1 MYIQKMAESVGNR
14 EAIYARISRD
24 KKDDGDT
31 LDGQIDLCHDLA
43 RKYGLDVVAIYREPD
58 GTGASEKSTAKKRV
72 EYDKM
77 LAAAAAREFEYILAY
92 ADDRLTR
99 RPMELEVLI
108 NLVQDTGLRI
118 RTHRVEHY
126 DLSSAAG
133 VVNARVMSAFAA
145 NEARL
150 ISERQ
155 KLTFARHALAGKPK
169 RQRQRAFGWEE
180 DGITIRESE
189 AIVIRQAVEEIKSGA
204 SIASIQHRWNQ
215 AGIRT
220 AVDPEQSKK
229 AVKPDGQWE
238 WSVVY
243 RVLLGWRTVGI
254 RTRHRQPLRD
264 ADGQLVRG
272 TWEPIISLQDREQ
285 ALAMLTRLSRK
296 KLRTGSWPLAGI
308 LRCGECTK
316 PLYGQLPS
324 GTRSRAIYACKKG
337 HVGIS
342 AGLLEQYL
350 IKESVRRA
358 YEASK
363 RRTADR
369 PKPKVAKDWPEFDEL
384 REKSRLIDEL
394 MDGYKAGKLP
404 AAIAFAQVDEL
415 DRERTELQKQLDAFL
430 AVQPAPESPLRR
442 SSEVLEWLM
451 EMQGPFLRE
460 TPRKIEESNRRGDTF
475 DPVGDEP
482 EEAKGYSWGSPSAT
496 DTESLTGKNERPQE
510 LPYAASPEET
520 EELNRLLRGEL
531 EMVVIRKGQAGR
543 QSEAQFKARIDP
555 VWRD

>member
-1 MYIQKMAESVGNR
+1 MDEDTGKRAV
-14 EAIYARISRD
+14 IYARISRD
-24 KKDDGDT
+24 KKDEGET
-31 LDGQIDLCHDLA
+31 LDGQIELCEELA
-43 RKYGLDVVAIYREPD
+43 AKHGLTVVAAYREPD
-58 GTGASEKSTAKKRV
+58 GTGASERSKKKPEGRV

-77 LAAAAAREFEYILAY
+77 LAAARAGEFEHILAY

-99 RPMELEVLI
+99 RPIELEELI
-108 NLVQDTGLRI
+108 KLVEVTGVKI
-118 RTHRVEHY
+118 RTVRHEHY
-126 DLSSAAG
+126 DLSSDQGIMAARILGAVAAG
-133 VVNARVMSAFAA
+133 
-145 NEARL
+145 EART
-150 ISERQ
+150 IAARQRVTFERN
-155 KLTFARHALAGKPK
+155 ALAGKPK
-169 RQRQRAFGWEE
+169 RQRQRPFGWEE
-180 DGITIRESE
+180 DGITVRESE
-189 AIVIRQAVEEIKSGA
+189 AILIREAVEEIKAGA

-220 AVDPEQSKK
+220 AVDPEQSRKEE
-229 AVKPDGQWE
+229 KPDGQWE

-243 RVLLGWRTVGI
+243 RVLLGWRTAGI
-254 RTRHRQPLRD
+254 RTRHRKPLRST
-264 ADGQLVRG
+264 DGELVRG
-272 TWEPIISLQDREQ
+272 AWDRIITMEDREQ
-285 ALAMLTRLSRK
+285 ALAMLNRLSRK

-363 RRTADR
+363 KRVTDR
-369 PKPKVAKDWPEFDEL
+369 PKPRRAEDWPQFEDL

-394 MDGYKAGKLP
+394 MDGYKGGKLR

-415 DRERTELQKQLDAFL
+415 DRERSDLQKQLDAFL

-460 TPRKIEESNRRGDTF
+460 TPGQLEIWQKPG
-475 DPVGDEP
+475 PVFGAPEP
-482 EEAKGYSWGSPSAT
+482 RPVRPRDSEKPKEK
-496 DTESLTGKNERPQE
+496 KERPQE

-531 EMVVIRKGQAGR
+531 EMVVIRKGKAGR
-543 QSEAQFKARIDP
+543 QSEEQFKARIDP
-555 VWRD
+555 VWRG

>member
-1 MYIQKMAESVGNR
+1 MGEGTGKRA
-14 EAIYARISRD
+14 AIYARISRD

-31 LDGQIDLCHDLA
+31 LDGQIDLCRKLA
-43 RKYGLDVVAIYREPD
+43 DKYGLDVVAIYREPD

-72 EYDKM
+72 EYDRM
-77 LAAAAAREFEYILAY
+77 LAAARNREFEYVLAY

-108 NLVQDTGLRI
+108 KLVEDTGLKI
-118 RTHRVEHY
+118 RTHRVENY
-126 DLSSAAG
+126 DLSTGPG
-133 VVNARVMSAFAA
+133 VVNARIMSAIAA

-155 KLTFARHALAGKPK
+155 RLTFERHAYAGKPK

-180 DGITIRESE
+180 NGITIRESE
-189 AIVIRQAVEEIKSGA
+189 AALIRQAVEDIKAGA
-204 SIASIQHRWNQ
+204 SIASIQHKWNH
-215 AGIRT
+215 AGVRT

-229 AVKPDGQWE
+229 EEKPDGQWE

-243 RVLLGWRTVGI
+243 RVLLGWRTAGI
-254 RTRHRQPLRD
+254 RTRHREPLRG

-272 TWEPIISLQDREQ
+272 TWEPIISLEDREQ
-285 ALAMLTRLSRK
+285 ALAMLGRLSRK

-363 RRTADR
+363 KRSADR
-369 PKPKVAKDWPEFDEL
+369 PKPKVAEDWPKFDEL

-415 DRERTELQKQLDAFL
+415 DRERSDLQKQLDAFL
-430 AVQPAPESPLRR
+430 AVQPAPQSPLRR
-442 SSEVLEWLM
+442 TSEVLEWLM
-451 EMQGPFLRE
+451 EIQGPFLRE
-460 TPRKIEESNRRGDTF
+460 TPGQLEDGQKPGESFDPIDERAASPGHPEESK
-475 DPVGDEP
+475 V
-482 EEAKGYSWGSPSAT
+482 K
-496 DTESLTGKNERPQE
+496 KERPQE
-510 LPYAASPEET
+510 LPYVASPEET
-520 EELNRLLRGEL
+520 EELNRLLRSEL
-531 EMVVIRKGQAGR
+531 EMVVIKKGKAGR

>member
-1 MYIQKMAESVGNR
+1 MDEVTGKRAV
-14 EAIYARISRD
+14 IYARISRD
-24 KKDDGDT
+24 KKDDGET
-31 LDGQIDLCHDLA
+31 LDGQIELCEDLA
-43 RKYGLDVVAIYREPD
+43 AKHGLEVVATYREPD
-58 GTGASEKSTAKKRV
+58 GTGASERSKKKPEGRV

-77 LAAAAAREFEYILAY
+77 LAAARAGEFEHILAY

-99 RPMELEVLI
+99 RPIELEELI
-108 NLVQDTGLRI
+108 KLVEVTGIKI
-118 RTHRVEHY
+118 RTHRHEHY
-126 DLSSAAG
+126 DLSSDPGIMAARILGAVAAG
-133 VVNARVMSAFAA
+133 
-145 NEARL
+145 EART
-150 ISERQ
+150 IAARQRVTFERN
-155 KLTFARHALAGKPK
+155 ALAGKPK
-169 RQRQRAFGWEE
+169 RQRQRAFGWED
-180 DGITIRESE
+180 DGVTIRESE
-189 AIVIRQAVEEIKSGA
+189 AILIREAVEEIKAGA

-229 AVKPDGQWE
+229 EEKPDGQWE

-243 RVLLGWRTVGI
+243 RVLLGWRTAGI
-254 RTRHRQPLRD
+254 RTRHRKPLRS
-264 ADGQLVRG
+264 ADGELVRG
-272 TWEPIISLQDREQ
+272 TWEPIISMEDREQ
-285 ALAMLTRLSRK
+285 ALAMLSRLSRK
-296 KLRTGSWPLAGI
+296 KIRTGSWPLAGI
-308 LRCGECTK
+308 LRCGECAK

-324 GTRSRAIYACKKG
+324 GTRSRAIYACKRG

-363 RRTADR
+363 NSTVQQSETKLAT
-369 PKPKVAKDWPEFDEL
+369 DWPHYEELTVKSQQYEEVRAAFKSNELRAAVAVPLMDEL
-384 REKSRLIDEL
+384 AEEQ
-394 MDGYKAGKLP
+394 A
-404 AAIAFAQVDEL
+404 
-415 DRERTELQKQLDAFL
+415 TLQKQLDAFL

-460 TPRKIEESNRRGDTF
+460 TPGQLEIWQKPGPVFGTPEPRPVRPRGSEE
-475 DPVGDEP
+475 PKE
-482 EEAKGYSWGSPSAT
+482 K
-496 DTESLTGKNERPQE
+496 KERPQE

-531 EMVVIRKGQAGR
+531 EMVVIRKGKAGR

>member
-1 MYIQKMAESVGNR
+1 MYISKMGEHTGKRA
-14 EAIYARISRD
+14 AIYARISRD
-24 KKDDGDT
+24 KRDEGET
-31 LDGQIDLCHDLA
+31 LDGQIDLCKKLA
-43 RKYGLDVVAIYREPD
+43 EKHKLTVVATYREPE
-58 GTGASEKSTAKKRV
+58 GTGASEKSKSRDRV

-77 LAAAAAREFEYILAY
+77 LAAARAREFEYILAY

-99 RPMELEVLI
+99 RPKELEELI
-108 NLVQDTGLRI
+108 EIVEETGLKFH
-118 RTHRVEHY
+118 THRYENY
-126 DLSSAAG
+126 DLASGQGIMAARILGVVAAG
-133 VVNARVMSAFAA
+133 
-145 NEARL
+145 EART

-155 KLTFARHALAGKPK
+155 KATFERKAYEGKPK
-169 RQRQRAFGWEE
+169 VQRQRAFGWEE

-189 AIVIRQAVEEIKSGA
+189 ATVIRQAVEEIKAGA

-272 TWEPIISLQDREQ
+272 TWEPIISLEDREQ
-285 ALAMLTRLSRK
+285 ALAMLSRLSRK

-363 RRTADR
+363 KRSADR
-369 PKPKVAKDWPEFDEL
+369 PKPKVAEDWPEFHEL

-394 MDGYKAGKLP
+394 MVGYKSGKLP

-430 AVQPAPESPLRR
+430 AVQPAPESPLR
-442 SSEVLEWLM
+442 SNSEVLEWLM

-460 TPRKIEESNRRGDTF
+460 TPGQLEDWQKPGESFDPIEEKPASLRG
-475 DPVGDEP
+475 
-482 EEAKGYSWGSPSAT
+482 
-496 DTESLTGKNERPQE
+496 GKKPADKKERPQE
-510 LPYAASPEET
+510 LPYVASPEET
-520 EELNRLLRGEL
+520 EELNRLLRSEL
-531 EMVVIRKGQAGR
+531 EMVVIKKGKAGR

>member
-1 MYIQKMAESVGNR
+1 MYIQEMGESTGKR
-14 EAIYARISRD
+14 AAIYARISRD
-24 KKDDGDT
+24 KRDEGET
-31 LDGQIDLCHDLA
+31 LDGQIALCEKLA
-43 RKYGLDVVAIYREPD
+43 AKHGLTVVATYREPD
-58 GTGASEKSTAKKRV
+58 GTGASEKSKSRDRV

-77 LAAAAAREFEYILAY
+77 LAAARAREFEYILAY

-99 RPMELEVLI
+99 RPKELEELI
-108 NLVQDTGLRI
+108 EIVEETGLKFH
-118 RTHRVEHY
+118 THRYENY
-126 DLSSAAG
+126 DLSSGQGIMAARILGVVAAG
-133 VVNARVMSAFAA
+133 
-145 NEARL
+145 EART

-155 KLTFARHALAGKPK
+155 KATFERKAYEGKPK
-169 RQRQRAFGWEE
+169 RQRQRPFGWED
-180 DGITIRESE
+180 DGTTIRESE
-189 AIVIRQAVEEIKSGA
+189 ACLIREAVEEIKAGA
-204 SIASIQHRWNQ
+204 SIASIQHKWNQ
-215 AGIRT
+215 AGVRT

-229 AVKPDGQWE
+229 EEKPDGQWE

-243 RVLLGWRTVGI
+243 RVLLGWRTAGI

-264 ADGQLVRG
+264 AEGQLVRG
-272 TWEPIISLQDREQ
+272 AWDRIISTEDREQ
-285 ALAMLTRLSRK
+285 ALAMLSRLSRK

-363 RRTADR
+363 KRATDR
-369 PKPKVAKDWPEFDEL
+369 PKPKRAEDWPLFEDL

-415 DRERTELQKQLDAFL
+415 DRERSDLQKQLDSFL
-430 AVQPAPESPLRR
+430 AVQPAPESPMRR

-451 EMQGPFLRE
+451 EMQGQFLRE
-460 TPRKIEESNRRGDTF
+460 TPGKLEDWQKPGPVFGTPEPRPVRPRDSEESKD
-475 DPVGDEP
+475 
-482 EEAKGYSWGSPSAT
+482 K
-496 DTESLTGKNERPQE
+496 KERPQE

-531 EMVVIRKGQAGR
+531 EMVVIKKGKAGR